1 MRILKIIS
9 LIKEILFWIAVCGLS
24 AGIVYCLFCPAS
36 ARAQDVK
43 NPYIPDMHGTI
54 RAKYEYEPQIDKG
67 RFEIR
72 NARLSV
78 EGEIIPI
85 VRYKAEIDL
94 SDEGQI
100 KMLDAYVRLQPDRR
114 LKFTF
119 GQMRVPFSIDA
130 HRSPHLQYFANR
142 SFIAK
147 QVGNVRDVGA
157 AAAWTFG
164 TVAPVTL
171 EGGIFNGSGLTN
183 QKNYWTSDYNYS
195 FKSQITLWGQLHVV
209 LSCQKAG
216 AADIDTYMYDGGAYW
231 DNSRWHIEAEYL
243 RKIYARHSFRPVN
256 ALDAFVA
263 YRLPLGKGKM
273 ALSFLGRYDYMSD
286 HSKGTKDEAG
296 MLKIDDPERHRLT
309 GGLTLSLG
317 KGALQADIRLN
328 YEQYFYGKGVE
339 PAISERNKEV
349 LEFVAHF

>member
-1 MRILKIIS
+1 MRRKFFVVL
-9 LIKEILFWIAVCGLS
+9 
-24 AGIVYCLFCPAS
+24 GIFAIYAAS
-36 ARAQDVK
+36 MTAQDK
-43 NPYIPDMHGTI
+43 NPYLPEIHGTI
-54 RAKYEYEPQIDKG
+54 RAKYEYEPDISEG

-72 NARLSV
+72 NARMSV
-78 EGEIIPI
+78 EGKIIPV

-94 SDEGQI
+94 SDEGAI
-100 KMLDAYVRLQPDRR
+100 KMLDAYIRLQPGDK

-164 TVAPVTL
+164 VDAPVTL

-183 QKNYWTSDYNYS
+183 QKNFWTSDYNFS
-195 FKSQITLWGQLHVV
+195 FKSQICLWRQLNIV

-216 AADIDTYMYDGGAYW
+216 ASDVNTYMYDGGVYW
-231 DNSRWHIEAEYL
+231 ENSRWHIEAEYL
-243 RKIYARHSFRPVN
+243 RKHYSHHAFTPVN
-256 ALDAFVA
+256 AVDVFGA
-263 YRLPLGKGKM
+263 YRLPLKKSNM

-286 HSKGTKDEAG
+286 HSKGVKDENG
-296 MLKIDDPERHRLT
+296 LLKTDDPERHRLT
-309 GGLTLSLG
+309 GGLTLSMG

-328 YEQYFYGKGVE
+328 YEQYFYNKDAV
-339 PAISERNKEV
+339 PSISEQNKIV

>member
-1 MRILKIIS
+1 MRRKFFVVL
-9 LIKEILFWIAVCGLS
+9 
-24 AGIVYCLFCPAS
+24 GIFAIYAAS
-36 ARAQDVK
+36 MTAQDK
-43 NPYIPDMHGTI
+43 NPYLPEIHGTI
-54 RAKYEYEPQIDKG
+54 RAKYEYEPDISEG

-72 NARLSV
+72 NARMSV
-78 EGEIIPI
+78 EGKIIPV

-94 SDEGQI
+94 SDEGAI
-100 KMLDAYVRLQPDRR
+100 KMLDAYIRFQPDDR

-164 TVAPVTL
+164 VDAPVTL

-183 QKNYWTSDYNYS
+183 QKNFWTSDYNFS
-195 FKSQITLWGQLHVV
+195 FKSQICLWRQLNIV

-216 AADIDTYMYDGGAYW
+216 ASDVNTYMYDGGVYW
-231 DNSRWHIEAEYL
+231 ENSRWHIEAEYM
-243 RKIYARHSFRPVN
+243 RKYYAHHAFTTVN
-256 ALDAFVA
+256 AVDVFGA
-263 YRLPLGKGKM
+263 YWLPLKKSNM

-286 HSKGTKDEAG
+286 HSKGVKDENG
-296 MLKIDDPERHRLT
+296 LLKTDDPERHRLT
-309 GGLTLSLG
+309 GGLTLSMG

-328 YEQYFYGKGVE
+328 YEQYFYNKDAV
-339 PAISERNKEV
+339 PSISERNKIV

>member
-1 MRILKIIS
+1 MRRKFFVVL
-9 LIKEILFWIAVCGLS
+9 
-24 AGIVYCLFCPAS
+24 GIFAIYAAS
-36 ARAQDVK
+36 MTAQDK
-43 NPYIPDMHGTI
+43 NPYLPEIHGTI
-54 RAKYEYEPQIDKG
+54 RAKYEYEPDISEG

-72 NARLSV
+72 NARMSV
-78 EGEIIPI
+78 EGKIIPV

-94 SDEGQI
+94 SDEGAI
-100 KMLDAYVRLQPDRR
+100 KMLDAYIRLQPGDR

-157 AAAWTFG
+157 AVAWTFG
-164 TVAPVTL
+164 VDAPVTL

-183 QKNYWTSDYNYS
+183 QKNFWTSDYNFS
-195 FKSQITLWGQLHVV
+195 FKSKICLWRQLNIV

-216 AADIDTYMYDGGAYW
+216 ASDVNTYMYDGGVYW
-231 DNSRWHIEAEYL
+231 ENSRWHIEAEYL
-243 RKIYARHSFRPVN
+243 RKHYSHHAFTPVN
-256 ALDAFVA
+256 AVDVFGA
-263 YRLPLGKGKM
+263 YRLPLKKSNM

-286 HSKGTKDEAG
+286 HSKGVKDENG
-296 MLKIDDPERHRLT
+296 LLKTDDPERHRLT
-309 GGLTLSLG
+309 GGLTLSMG

-328 YEQYFYGKGVE
+328 YEQYFYNKDAV
-339 PAISERNKEV
+339 PSISERNKIV